1 MPLDYSM
8 DTLNYMHKNNEKAQK
23 QIHFMMEQLDLVD
36 SFRELNPDIKRY
48 TWRGPAKKQA
58 RLDYFLIS
66 SHLQS
71 FINESNTGIAY
82 RSDHSPVYLTF
93 LFTEH
98 DRGKKGTWM
107 FNNRLLQD
115 EEYIKIVKD
124 CIAEV
129 IGQYKTEDN
138 ENMFDIKFSIDDQLF
153 WKTLKIML
161 RDKTISYSTFKKKE
175 RENIEFAL
183 ESKLTLLY
191 RNRGTHEEEISKIE
205 SEL

>member
-58 RLDYFLIS
+58 RLDYRYFLIS

-71 FINESNTGIAY
+71 FIHESNIGIAY

-93 LFTEH
+93 QFTEH
-98 DRGKKGTWM
+98 ERGKKGTWK

-129 IGQYKTEDN
+129 IGQCKTEDN

-153 WKTLKIML
+153 
-161 RDKTISYSTFKKKE
+161 
-175 RENIEFAL
+175 
-183 ESKLTLLY
+183 
-191 RNRGTHEEEISKIE
+191 
-205 SEL
+205 

>member
-1 MPLDYSM
+1 MKK
-8 DTLNYMHKNNEKAQK
+8 HKNK
-23 QIHFMMEQLDLVD
+23 FTSLDLVD

-71 FINESNTGIAY
+71 FIHESNNGIAY

-93 LFTEH
+93 QFTEH
-98 DRGKKGTWM
+98 ERGKGTWK

-124 CIAEV
+124 CIDKV

-138 ENMFDIKFSIDDQLF
+138 ERTCLILSSVLMTNCFEKP
-153 WKTLKIML
+153 
-161 RDKTISYSTFKKKE
+161 
-175 RENIEFAL
+175 
-183 ESKLTLLY
+183 
-191 RNRGTHEEEISKIE
+191 
-205 SEL
+205 